1 MKMAMLPKACS
12 MQSPIK
18 IPIPFIR
25 EIKKINPI
33 IHLSAEKAV
42 NRQSNTKYIEQRLK
56 YHNILLLTILQRN
69 SNKNNMVL
77 LQKQI

>member
-1 MKMAMLPKACS
+1 MKVAMLPKSCS

-33 IHLSAEKAV
+33 IHLSAQKAV
-42 NRQSNTKYIEQRLK
+42 NRQSNTKYRAKIEVSQ
-56 YHNILLLTILQRN
+56 YTT
-69 SNKNNMVL
+69 SNFTTEK
-77 LQKQI
+77 